1 MTITVI
7 VRNNQVEKAMRV
19 LKKKIQKDGL
29 MKELRQRQYYENPSL
44 IRQRKLKESLRRI
57 AKEKRQMDIKEKI
70 IEKSGYDH
78 VFTVDGDGGA
88 EYNQIKSRVE
98 MNSKR

>member
-29 MKELRQRQYYENPSL
+29 MKELRQRQYYEKPSL
-44 IRQRKLKESLRRI
+44 KRQRKLKESLRRI
-57 AKEKRQMDIKEKI
+57 AKEKRLKELR
-70 IEKSGYDH
+70 D
-78 VFTVDGDGGA
+78 
-88 EYNQIKSRVE
+88 
-98 MNSKR
+98 

>member
-29 MKELRQRQYYENPSL
+29 MKELRQRQYYEKPSL
-44 IRQRKLKESLRRI
+44 KRQRKLKESLRRI
-57 AKEKRQMDIKEKI
+57 AKEKR
-70 IEKSGYDH
+70 
-78 VFTVDGDGGA
+78 
-88 EYNQIKSRVE
+88 
-98 MNSKR
+98 